1 MAWVFLVLAGLL
13 EIAWA
18 VGLKTSDGFSRVWP
32 TLLSVAGIAGSLGLL
47 ALSLRAIPLG
57 TAYAAWTGI
66 GIVGTAVVGIIAY
79 GEPAT
84 AARIVAL
91 AMIIVGIAMLELTS

>member
-32 TLLSVAGIAGSLGLL
+32 ALLSVAGIAGSLGLL